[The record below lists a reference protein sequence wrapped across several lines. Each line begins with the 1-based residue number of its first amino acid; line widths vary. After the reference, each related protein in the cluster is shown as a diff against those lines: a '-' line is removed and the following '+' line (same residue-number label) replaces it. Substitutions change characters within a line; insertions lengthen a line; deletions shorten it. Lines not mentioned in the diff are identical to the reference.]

1 MRRKKNG
8 TYREKRL
15 YLSDLVLLPIC
26 VVFLYPFYYMVIN
39 TFKPMSEMSFSPT
52 SLPSKLFLDNYLDIL
67 SNAQIYRAFG
77 NTLIITVCSVL
88 AIVLIGEMAAYPIA
102 FRKSKLNDAFTIY
115 LMIGF
120 LVPFQAILLSLFEV
134 MQTLHLIDSIWGMI
148 IFYCNG
154 SALTVFLSVG
164 YMNSIPRELQ
174 EAAIVDGCS
183 IPMVFF
189 RIVLPLMKP
198 ITSTSVIFNTMWIWN
213 DFISPNIFLNTRSKG
228 TIVLEIF
235 RAKGQFS
242 VDWPRFMTM
251 SVVSI
256 FPILVFYL
264 FMQKHIIKGLTA
276 GAVKG

>member
-1 MRRKKNG
+1 MNKKKKI
-8 TYREKRL
+8 REQKF
-15 YLSDLVLLPIC
+15 YLSDLILLPIC
-26 VVFLYPFYYMVIN
+26 IIFLYPFYYMVIN
-39 TFKPMSEMSFSPT
+39 TFKTMTEMSFSPT
-52 SLPSKLFLDNYLDIL
+52 AFPTTVFLDNYKDIL
-67 SNAQIYRAFG
+67 STVQIYRSFF
-77 NTLIITVCSVL
+77 NTLVITVCSVT
-88 AIVLIGEMAAYPIA
+88 AIVVIGEMAAYPIA
-102 FRKSKLNDAFTIY
+102 FRKSKLNDAFSIY

-134 MQTLHLIDSIWGMI
+134 MQALHLIDSIVGMI
-148 IFYCNG
+148 LFYCNG
-154 SALTVFLSVG
+154 SALTVFLAVG
-164 YMNSIPRELQ
+164 YMKSIPRDLT
-174 EAAIVDGCS
+174 EAAIMDGCS

-189 RIVLPLMKP
+189 RIVFPLMKP
-198 ITSTSVIFNTMWIWN
+198 ITSTSIIFNTMWIWN
-213 DFISPNIFLNTRSKG
+213 DFISPNIFLNTRSRG

-256 FPILVFYL
+256 FPILIFYL

>member
-1 MRRKKNG
+1 MKKKKKI
-8 TYREKRL
+8 REKKF

-26 VVFLYPFYYMVIN
+26 IIFLYPFYYMVIN
-39 TFKPMSEMSFSPT
+39 TFKSMSEMSFSPT
-52 SLPSKLFLDNYLDIL
+52 
-67 SNAQIYRAFG
+67 AFG
-77 NTLIITVCSVL
+77 ITAVITVCSVL
-88 AIVLIGEMAAYPIA
+88 AIVVIGEMAAYPLA
-102 FRKSKLNDAFTIY
+102 FRASKLDKAFTIY

-134 MQTLHLIDSIWGMI
+134 MQTLHLIDSVAGMI

-154 SALTVFLSVG
+154 SALTVFLAVG
-164 YMNSIPRELQ
+164 YMKSIPRELQ

-189 RIVLPLMKP
+189 RIVFPLMKP

-213 DFISPNIFLNTRSKG
+213 DFIAPNIFLSTRSKG

-242 VDWPRFMTM
+242 VDWPRFMTL
-251 SVVSI
+251 SVVAI
-256 FPILVFYL
+256 FPVVVFYL
-264 FMQKHIIKGLTA
+264 LMQKNIIKGLTA

>member
-1 MRRKKNG
+1 MKKKKI
-8 TYREKRL
+8 REKRF
-15 YLSDLVLLPIC
+15 YLSDLLLLPVCI
-26 VVFLYPFYYMVIN
+26 VFLYPFYYMVIN
-39 TFKPMSEMSFSPT
+39 TFKNMSEMSFHPT
-52 SLPSKLFLDNYLDIL
+52 AWPSQLFLDNYRDIL
-67 SNAQIYRAFG
+67 SNLQIYRSFG

-102 FRKSKLNDAFTIY
+102 FRKSKLNDAFTVY

-134 MQTLHLIDSIWGMI
+134 MQALHLIDSIVGMI
-148 IFYCNG
+148 LFYCNG
-154 SALTVFLSVG
+154 SALTVFLAVG
-164 YMNSIPRELQ
+164 YMKSIPRELQ
-174 EAAIVDGCS
+174 EAGIVDGCS

-189 RIVLPLMKP
+189 RIVFPLMKP

-213 DFISPNIFLNTRSKG
+213 DFIAPNIFLNTRSKG

-256 FPILVFYL
+256 LPILVFYL